1 MKNNSC
7 NETPL
12 QGDNT
17 MNSVKTLKN
26 KTVAAK
32 AAFKENHPGFTLS
45 NVMIGVFFASIAANA
60 ALIVHDLTQD

>member
-1 MKNNSC
+1 
-7 NETPL
+7 
-12 QGDNT
+12 